1 VNDTLVT
8 VVGNVVDSPRRVS
21 LANGAVTNF
30 RMAST
35 ARRFDSRTNEFVDA
49 GTFWVDVECWN
60 GLSSNVSASIS
71 KGDPVIVHG
80 AITTHSWESENGRRS
95 TPRIRAFAVGP
106 NLVRG
111 TALFKRD
118 RSGRPAEPVE
128 EAPGGSLSSSADGV
142 PEESRPAHDLGGDL
156 TGEDYA
162 GGSQSLYELDSEDS
176 SREPAHV

>member
-1 VNDTLVT
+1 MNDTITT
-8 VVGNVVDSPRRVS
+8 VVGNVVDSPRRVTLQDS
-21 LANGAVTNF
+21 AVTNF

-35 ARRFDSRTNEFVDA
+35 ARRYDSATQEFVDA

-80 AITTHSWESENGRRS
+80 ALTTHSWESENGRRS

-118 RSGRPAEPVE
+118 RSGRPAEPTDEVRPTATDTNP
-128 EAPGGSLSSSADGV
+128 APDGSSHG
-142 PEESRPAHDLGGDL
+142 LGGDPA
-156 TGEDYA
+156 GEDY
-162 GGSQSLYELDSEDS
+162 GSGSGSLYEVDSEDA